1 MMVYTIHV
9 QGILQNMIE
18 INVFISLISIL
29 VAAIDL
35 KSIFLI
41 IVGLFFLLFSKSFEN
56 ARAIEQVKDLT
67 I

>member
-1 MMVYTIHV
+1 
-9 QGILQNMIE
+9 MIE

-56 ARAIEQVKDLT
+56 ARAVEQVKDST

>member
-1 MMVYTIHV
+1 MIIYTIHV

-18 INVFISLISIL
+18 INVFISLISVL

-56 ARAIEQVKDLT
+56 ARAVQQENDLT